1 MTTSISSPLALPRR
15 PARALAVV
23 VLACLVGTTP
33 RTGAAGGRDEVYET
47 ASAFKGWTVSSV
59 EIRGLKSSFKKEIAK
74 GLVLSGRRK
83 FIGRKH
89 ASLYEE
95 SLAEDV
101 RRVELFLAQ
110 RGYPYAE
117 VAAAFR
123 PRRDDREV
131 KVILDVKAGPAVVI
145 DSLAIGPA
153 LGPLA
158 RGAAEVRRLEPGSV
172 FTDGNVKAAI
182 ARLESALRERGHA
195 RAKVDAA
202 VVHVDSTHV
211 KLRLEGDPGP
221 VYRFEDLIVT
231 GAPDDLVPLVKKT
244 VDLKPGTVY
253 SPAVVQDAEDYLR
266 LLGLFGRVRL
276 STPEAGPETLH
287 LHADLSR
294 RSPWIF
300 QVNVGYWTDDQ
311 LKVSSR
317 WHHRNLFLGG
327 RGIEISAAYSKFNQ
341 TGGVSLNWP
350 GLFGPRTW
358 GLTRVGLES
367 EREESYN
374 LLSTSIEFSGTYR
387 PTLLTSFTAGIS
399 ISDVSVDV
407 KTKEAEAFLERG
419 GLLTEISL
427 NASRDSSNDRL
438 YPTEGTVTW
447 VNLEYAPQGFISKS
461 HYVSLQGSG
470 TAYAPVGAGVILAS
484 RVRAGAAKPLGDS
497 KDLLP
502 NKRFYAGGATSMR
515 GFKRRELGPLDASGA
530 PLGGSKEI
538 EASLE
543 MRFPIIW
550 RFGGALFADT
560 GQVWEEGEPIALSD
574 IEAAVGPGLL
584 IRTPIGPIR
593 ADWGYRLT
601 DREKGQPK
609 SVFHISIG
617 NPY

>member
-1 MTTSISSPLALPRR
+1 LAGALALAWLAILAGPSPR
-15 PARALAVV
+15 AE
-23 VLACLVGTTP
+23 
-33 RTGAAGGRDEVYET
+33 AAGGDETYET
-47 ASAFKGWTVSSV
+47 ASSFKGWTVSSL
-59 EIRGLKSSFKKEIAK
+59 EIKGLEGGLKKEIAK

-83 FIGRKH
+83 FIGRER

-101 RRVELFLAQ
+101 RRVELFLAR

-117 VAAAFR
+117 VTTEFR
-123 PRRDDREV
+123 PRRQDREV
-131 KVILDVKAGPAVVI
+131 KVILDVSSGPAVVI
-145 DSLAIGPA
+145 DSLAVDSS
-153 LGPLA
+153 LSTLA
-158 RGAAEVRRLEPGSV
+158 RGSDDLRRLEPGSV
-172 FTDGNVKAAI
+172 FTDGNVKAAV
-182 ARLESALRERGHA
+182 ARLESALKDRGHA
-195 RAKVDAA
+195 RAKVDATVLYA
-202 VVHVDSTHV
+202 DSTHV
-211 KLRLEGDPGP
+211 KLRLKGDPGP
-221 VYRFEDLIVT
+221 VYKFEDLVVT
-231 GAPDDLVPLVKKT
+231 GAPDDLVPLVRKT
-244 VDLKPGTVY
+244 VDLEPGTVY
-253 SPAVVQDAEDYLR
+253 SPAIVQNAEDYLR

-276 STPEAGPETLH
+276 STVEAGPETLH

-327 RGIEISAAYSKFNQ
+327 RGIEIKGSYSKFNQ
-341 TGGVSLNWP
+341 TGGASLNWP

-358 GLTRVGLES
+358 GQAGVGIES
-367 EREESYN
+367 QREESYN
-374 LLSTSIEFSGTYR
+374 LLSTSMEFSGTYR
-387 PTLLTSFTAGIS
+387 PTLLTSFTAGVS

-407 KTKEAEAFLERG
+407 KTAEAEAFLERG
-419 GLLTEISL
+419 GLLTEVSL
-427 NASRDSSNDRL
+427 NVSRDSSNDRL
-438 YPTEGTVTW
+438 YPTKGTVTW
-447 VNLEYAPQGFISKS
+447 LNLEYAPQGFISKS
-461 HYVSLQGSG
+461 HYISLQGSG
-470 TAYAPVGAGVILAS
+470 TAYAPIGRGVVVAT
-484 RVRAGAAKPLGDS
+484 RARAGAAKPLGES

-515 GFKRRELGPLDASGA
+515 GFKRRQLGPLDASGA
-530 PLGGSKEI
+530 PIGGSKEL
-538 EASLE
+538 EASVE

-550 RFGGALFADT
+550 RFGGALFVDT
-560 GQVWEEGEPIALSD
+560 GQVWYENEPIALAD

-601 DREKGQPK
+601 NRERTQPK